1 MFVDFSKAFDSVHRK
16 KLNEIILA
24 NGIHEEI
31 ASTIMMLYQN
41 SKSMV
46 RSPDGD
52 TDFFDIIAGVLQ
64 GDTLAPFLFILC
76 LDYALRTSVN
86 LHKELGFTLTK
97 SRSSRYPAEIITDL
111 TTVMISLCFQTPST
125 KLQNFSIF

>member
-1 MFVDFSKAFDSVHRK
+1 MFVDFSKAFDSVHRE

-64 GDTLAPFLFILC
+64 GD
-76 LDYALRTSVN
+76 
-86 LHKELGFTLTK
+86 
-97 SRSSRYPAEIITDL
+97 SRSTARRYL
-111 TTVMISLCFQTPST
+111 ST
-125 KLQNFSIF
+125 LPVHPVLGLRLKNFS